1 MQIEGRNPIKEALQS
16 ENTTITKL
24 CVQKGA
30 HDLQAVIDEA
40 RKLGIRIE
48 FLDKVKLD
56 KMSETK
62 HHQGL
67 IAFAENFK
75 YSTVEEILSSK
86 HNKDLFLLLLDNIED
101 PHNLGSI
108 IRVAECLGVDGIVIP
123 NKRAASVNSTVIKV
137 SAGATSYV
145 KVAMVNNI
153 NDVIRELKE
162 NFVTVCCA
170 DMGGETIYNAHLPGD
185 IAVVFGNEG
194 DGVKH
199 LTKSLCDKTIAIPQ
213 FGKVNSLN
221 ASVAC
226 GIICSE
232 IVRQRSI

>member
-1 MQIEGRNPIKEALQS
+1 MQIEGRNPIKEALS
-16 ENTTITKL
+16 SDNSGITKL

-30 HDLQAVIDEA
+30 HDLQPIIDSA
-40 RKLGIRIE
+40 REKGIRLE
-48 FLDKVKLD
+48 FLDKQKLD

-75 YSTVEEILSSK
+75 YSTLDEIISSK
-86 HNKDLFLLLLDNIED
+86 HNKDLFILLLDNIED

-108 IRVAECLGVDGIVIP
+108 IRVAECLGIDGIIIP
-123 NKRAASVNSTVIKV
+123 NKRAASVNATVMKV

-170 DMGGETIYNAHLPGD
+170 DMGGETIYNAHLTGD
-185 IAVVFGNEG
+185 IAVVIGNEG

-232 IVRQRSI
+232 IVRQRSL

>member
-30 HDLQAVIDEA
+30 HDLQQVIDEA
-40 RKLGIRIE
+40 RKNGIRIE

-75 YSTVEEILSSK
+75 YSTVDEILSNK

-108 IRVAECLGVDGIVIP
+108 IRVAECLGVDGIIIP

-170 DMGGETIYNAHLPGD
+170 DMGGETIYNAHLTGD
-185 IAVVFGNEG
+185 IAVVIGNEG

>member
-1 MQIEGRNPIKEALQS
+1 MQIEGRNPIKEALTS
-16 ENTTITKL
+16 DKTTITKL

-30 HDLQAVIDEA
+30 HDLQAVIDLA
-40 RKLGIRIE
+40 RQKGIRID
-48 FLDKVKLD
+48 FFDKPVLD

-62 HHQGL
+62 HHQGI
-67 IAFAENFK
+67 IAYAENFK
-75 YSTVEEILSSK
+75 YSTLDEILQK
-86 HNKDLFLLLLDNIED
+86 KDGPLFILLLDNIED

-108 IRVAECLGVDGIVIP
+108 IRVGECLGVDGIVIP
-123 NKRAASVNSTVIKV
+123 NKRAAQVNSTVIKV

-145 KVAMVNNI
+145 KIAMVNNI
-153 NDVIRELKE
+153 NDVIRKLKD

-170 DMGGETIYNAHLPGD
+170 DMGGENIYNAHLDGD
-185 IAVVFGNEG
+185 IAVVIGNEG

-232 IVRQRSI
+232 IVRQRISK

>member
-1 MQIEGRNPIKEALQS
+1 MQIEGRNPIKEALSS

-30 HDLQAVIDEA
+30 HDLQSIIDIA
-40 RKLGIRIE
+40 RQKGIRID
-48 FLDKVKLD
+48 FLDKPRLD
-56 KMSETK
+56 SISETK

-67 IAFAENFK
+67 IAYAENFK
-75 YSTVEEILSSK
+75 YASVDDIL
-86 HNKDLFLLLLDNIED
+86 NKKDGPLFILLLDNIED

-108 IRVAECLGVDGIVIP
+108 IRVGECLGVDGIIIP
-123 NKRAASVNSTVIKV
+123 NKRAATVNSTVIKV

-145 KVAMVNNI
+145 KIAMVNNI
-153 NDVIRELKE
+153 NDVIRKLKD
-162 NFVTVCCA
+162 NFVTVVCA
-170 DMGGETIYNAHLPGD
+170 DMNGENIYNAHLDGD
-185 IAVVFGNEG
+185 IALVIGNEG

-199 LTKSLCDKTIAIPQ
+199 LTKTLCDKTVAIPQ

-232 IVRQRSI
+232 IVRRRIK

>member
-170 DMGGETIYNAHLPGD
+170 DMGGETIYNAHLTGD
-185 IAVVFGNEG
+185 IAVVIGNEG

>member
-1 MQIEGRNPIKEALQS
+1 MQIEGRNPIKEALAS
-16 ENTTITKL
+16 DKTTITKL

-30 HDLQAVIDEA
+30 HDLQAVIDLA
-40 RKLGIRIE
+40 RQKGIRIDFFE
-48 FLDKVKLD
+48 KQTLD

-62 HHQGL
+62 HHQGI
-67 IAFAENFK
+67 IAYAENFK
-75 YSTVEEILSSK
+75 YASLDDILQKKSGP
-86 HNKDLFLLLLDNIED
+86 LFILLLDNIED

-108 IRVAECLGVDGIVIP
+108 IRVGECLGVDGIVIP
-123 NKRAASVNSTVIKV
+123 NKRAAQVNSTVIKV

-145 KVAMVNNI
+145 KIAMVNNI
-153 NDVIRELKE
+153 NDVIRKLKD

-170 DMGGETIYNAHLPGD
+170 DMGGENIYDAHLDGD
-185 IAVVFGNEG
+185 IAVVIGNEG

-221 ASVAC
+221 TSVAC

-232 IVRQRSI
+232 IVRQRISK